1 MTTAEVSIETPSG
14 KGAGDEN
21 FPVGSWLLPKRLR
34 PHVKAFY
41 DFVRAAD
48 DIGDNPLLPPDEK
61 IARLDRF
68 DRAVRGLAAPG
79 EDVPKAERLRQSLA
93 ATGVT
98 AQHAVDLLGAFKR
111 DAYQLR
117 YTGWDDLLGYCI
129 LSAAPVGRFLLDLH
143 GEDRAGWAASDALC
157 NALQVLNH
165 LQDCGDDY
173 RTLDR
178 VYLPE
183 PWLAA
188 AGTGV
193 TALGAA
199 RASPGLRRVLDRT
212 LDETASLL
220 ATARRLPFV
229 LKSRGLAH
237 ESAAILAIAERL
249 AVELRR
255 RDPLA
260 GRVVLSKPRTMG
272 CVLSGIYRRW
282 RGRW

>member
-1 MTTAEVSIETPSG
+1 MTTADARIETPSG

-21 FPVGSWLLPKRLR
+21 FPVGSWLLPKHLR

-48 DIGDNPLLPPDEK
+48 DIGDNPGLATDEK
-61 IARLDRF
+61 VRRLDQF
-68 DRAVRGLAAPG
+68 ERALLGRADPG
-79 EDVPKAERLRQSLA
+79 EDLSKAERLRLSLA
-93 ATGVT
+93 ETGVT
-98 AQHAVDLLGAFKR
+98 AQHAVDLLNAFKR
-111 DAYQLR
+111 DAHKLR
-117 YTGWDDLLGYCI
+117 YQDWDDLIGYCV

-173 RTLDR
+173 RDLDR

-183 PWLAA
+183 PWLLEAGGTVADLAA
-188 AGTGV
+188 P
-193 TALGAA
+193 
-199 RASPGLRRVLDRT
+199 RSSPGLRRVLDRT
-212 LDETASLL
+212 LDETEGLL
-220 ATARRLPFV
+220 ARARRLPFM
-229 LKSRGLAH
+229 LKNRGLAH

-249 AVELRR
+249 AVDLRR

-260 GRVVLSKPRTMG
+260 ERVVLSKLQTIG
-272 CVLSGIYRRW
+272 CALSGIYRCW